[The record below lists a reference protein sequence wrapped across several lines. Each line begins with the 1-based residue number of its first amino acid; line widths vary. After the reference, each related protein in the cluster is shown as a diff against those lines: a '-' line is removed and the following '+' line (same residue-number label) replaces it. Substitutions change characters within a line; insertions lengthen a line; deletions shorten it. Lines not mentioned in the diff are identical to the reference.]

1 MHFWKSNI
9 NIINPNLTLFNEN
22 LEYKNTTRY
31 LGVILDNKLS
41 WIPHIK
47 GLRATCSSKV
57 NLLKYLANH
66 GWGADRDTLMKV
78 FKSLIRSKI
87 EYGCTAYSS
96 ASEAALKILNPIYNS
111 IRLVIGAYHTSPI
124 PSLYCESGEL
134 PPEYQRKLIL
144 GKYAI
149 KMMYQ
154 INHIN
159 HKITK
164 NPPLELLYEQKSNLK
179 QPYPIR
185 SKGILNAMEII
196 CDNLIEN
203 STISSQP
210 WRFNTDSIDTS
221 LHEYHKSTTDPIV
234 YRSQFHYL
242 LEKYHNPIE
251 IYTDGSKSDL
261 GTACA
266 FYSSIFSDQFKLNNE
281 ASIFSAELFAIE
293 RALLFIQTRVE
304 KKFIILTDSLS
315 GLEALKNIYSKHEK
329 IKIIQNISQNLKQ
342 NGYQISFMWIP
353 SHIGIKGNEYVDR
366 LASEANESQ
375 TRFSNEISVSE
386 LINLFKR
393 AIYSKWSSEWINTT
407 NNKLRNNKNHT
418 LKYQFPSLRRDQ
430 VYITR
435 ILIGHSKLT
444 HEHKIKKENQP
455 ICQRCNTELS
465 IIHILYECS
474 RFTSLRR
481 YTGIDR
487 IQNLTDKTTA
497 DSIAALL
504 KYIKSTQLHLKL

>member
-1 MHFWKSNI
+1 
-9 NIINPNLTLFNEN
+9 
-22 LEYKNTTRY
+22 
-31 LGVILDNKLS
+31 
-41 WIPHIK
+41 
-47 GLRATCSSKV
+47 
-57 NLLKYLANH
+57 
-66 GWGADRDTLMKV
+66 
-78 FKSLIRSKI
+78 
-87 EYGCTAYSS
+87 
-96 ASEAALKILNPIYNS
+96 
-111 IRLVIGAYHTSPI
+111 
-124 PSLYCESGEL
+124 
-134 PPEYQRKLIL
+134 
-144 GKYAI
+144 
-149 KMMYQ
+149 
-154 INHIN
+154 
-159 HKITK
+159 
-164 NPPLELLYEQKSNLK
+164 
-179 QPYPIR
+179 
-185 SKGILNAMEII
+185 
-196 CDNLIEN
+196 
-203 STISSQP
+203 
-210 WRFNTDSIDTS
+210 
-221 LHEYHKSTTDPIV
+221 
-234 YRSQFHYL
+234 
-242 LEKYHNPIE
+242 
-251 IYTDGSKSDL
+251 
-261 GTACA
+261 
-266 FYSSIFSDQFKLNNE
+266 
-281 ASIFSAELFAIE
+281 
-293 RALLFIQTRVE
+293 
-304 KKFIILTDSLS
+304 
-315 GLEALKNIYSKHEK
+315 
-329 IKIIQNISQNLKQ
+329 
-342 NGYQISFMWIP
+342 MWIP

-487 IQNLTDKTTA
+487 IQNLTDKTTT